1 MSVQSAAPIA
11 SRVSSRLSFRDP
23 AHNGTGLTVVLEQG
37 SFIGGME
44 RIAEAVLRRWPAA
57 TLVVPRF
64 RGEPSGELFP
74 EAVSVDLPGR
84 REHFLAPLHARRLER
99 ALVLDGDVVLA
110 LHSSG
115 WALGMRVLPGIPIVA
130 FTNGPPRWSGPL
142 ARYYVRDRGWPI
154 RAGLLAALPL
164 LRAHQRRL
172 RRRADLVI
180 ACSHYA
186 AAHLPPPVE
195 VIHSPVDVA
204 RFAGGRG
211 DPEGHL
217 IAVGRLVPH
226 KRFDVLVRALRGR
239 PEQLVVV
246 GVGPELEVLRRM
258 APPNV
263 VFAGSVEDDELVRL
277 MHGARALVH
286 PAIEEFGIAMV
297 EALSA
302 GVPVIA
308 PRAGGALEILTD
320 GVTGRL
326 LDVVTPEAIGAALDT
341 LTHDPQ
347 ACWAAAA
354 RFGSERFA
362 DQLGSALD
370 AACAPAAA
378 ARAGA

>member
-1 MSVQSAAPIA
+1 VSVQSAAPIA

-37 SFIGGME
+37 SFVGGME
-44 RIAEAVLRRWPAA
+44 RIAEAVVRRWPAA

-64 RGEPSGELFP
+64 RAETSGELFP
-74 EAVSVDLPGR
+74 DAVSIDLPGR
-84 REHFLAPLHARRLER
+84 RKHFLAPLHARRLER

-115 WALGMRVLPGIPIVA
+115 WALGARALPGTPVVA
-130 FTNGPPRWSGPL
+130 FTNGPPRWTGPM
-142 ARYYVRDRGWPI
+142 APYYMRHRAWPV

-164 LRAHQRRL
+164 LRAHQRLL
-172 RRRADLVI
+172 RERADLVI

-186 AAHLPPPVE
+186 AAALPPPVQ

-204 RFAGGRG
+204 RFAGRG

-217 IAVGRLVPH
+217 LAVGRLMAH
-226 KRFDVLVRALRGR
+226 KRFDVLLRALRGR

-246 GVGPELEVLRRM
+246 GVGPELEKLRRM

-263 VFAGSVEDDELVRL
+263 VFAGGVDDDELASL
-277 MHGARALVH
+277 LHGARALVH
-286 PAIEEFGIAMV
+286 PTVEEFGIAMV

-308 PRAGGALEILTD
+308 PRAGGALEIVTD

-341 LTHDPQ
+341 LTHDPE

-354 RFGSERFA
+354 RFGCGRFV